1 MSENSGESNFN
12 KLLSV
17 SDDGLKQGIQE
28 GIFLHPL
35 LIRTAIKRG
44 DSIELLCNK
53 LGVTKGFLRQIEN
66 GIRDVTAVS
75 QVFSRAVAD
84 YLEIPL
90 IVVIVLAGKL
100 SISEAMGMDILAKY
114 LPNEAF
120 EIIKKYLPLTP

>member
-1 MSENSGESNFN
+1 MSENSGESNFD

-28 GIFLHPL
+28 GVFLYPIL
-35 LIRTAIKRG
+35 LRTANRRG
-44 DSIELLCNK
+44 DSVEFLCNK
-53 LGVTKGFLRQIEN
+53 LGVTKGYLRQIEN
-66 GIRDVTAVS
+66 GIRDVTAIS
-75 QVFSRAVAD
+75 EHFSRAVAG

-90 IVVIVLAGKL
+90 IVVIVLAGKI

-114 LPNEAF
+114 SPNEAF